1 MASWANKIG
10 VVDTVPKRRV
20 FIQRDQGRGLVT
32 VHQTGGIGNR
42 IYQIWAG
49 VAFAE
54 RTGREFVFVEQR
66 MDHNSH
72 TPAKA
77 TKDLVLALFPA
88 VRVFRGRAAWQL
100 IREGSVE
107 YNEGRGSSSS
117 SDIVLEG
124 FFQLAAGGGSRG
136 SLVVPRPIM
145 QRFNTDGIDFKRTY
159 FIHFRFG
166 DYIVTEYNVDLLAYY
181 RAAITAVL
189 ADDPVAAFLVFS
201 DEPGKIVIA
210 DVGLAGCD
218 YKIAPVGIGIWETLW
233 QMSRCCGGIC
243 ANSTFSAAVSWALPA
258 TATVYMPTT
267 WRLGSGYCLER
278 PAWALPAAAAI

>member
-1 MASWANKIG
+1 MASWANKIS

-20 FIQRDQGRGLVT
+20 FIQRTGQGLVT

-49 VAFAE
+49 LAFAG

-66 MDHNSH
+66 MGHNSH

-77 TKDLVLALFPA
+77 TKDLVLALFPP
-88 VRVFRGRAAWQL
+88 VRVFRGRAAWRL
-100 IREGSVE
+100 MKEEEMDGDSGS
-107 YNEGRGSSSS
+107 SSSS

-124 FFQLAAGGGSRG
+124 FFQLATGGGPRG

-166 DYIVTEYNVDLLAYY
+166 DYVVTEYNVDLRAYY
-181 RAAITAVL
+181 RAATAAVL
-189 ADDPVAAFLVFS
+189 AADPTAAFLVFS
-201 DEPGKIVIA
+201 DEPGKIVVA

-218 YKIAPVGIGIWETLW
+218 FKIAPVGIGIWETLW

-243 ANSTFSAAVSWALPA
+243 ANSTFSVAVSWALPA
-258 TATVYMPTT
+258 TAAVYMPTT

-278 PAWALPAAAAI
+278 PAWALTATI